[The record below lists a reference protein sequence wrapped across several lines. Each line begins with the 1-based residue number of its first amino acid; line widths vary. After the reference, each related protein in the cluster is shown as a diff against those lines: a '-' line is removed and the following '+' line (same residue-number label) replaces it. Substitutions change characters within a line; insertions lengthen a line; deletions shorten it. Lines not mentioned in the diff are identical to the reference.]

1 VNISY
6 NIPQHINHH
15 SVEYTTFISQMSC
28 IACTVIDAKRYQDLE
43 EAGGGSKID
52 EAFKL
57 EG

>member
-1 VNISY
+1 
-6 NIPQHINHH
+6 
-15 SVEYTTFISQMSC
+15 MSC